1 MVPIALV
8 VLVALFLIQKH
19 GTDRIGK
26 LFGPVMVTWFLVLGG
41 LGVYGITLHPEVLNA
56 LNPMWGVRFFEA
68 HPGIGVAILGAVVLA
83 LTGAEALY
91 ADMGH
96 FGRKP
101 IARAW
106 FILVLP
112 ALVLNYFGQGAMLL
126 GDPEAARNPFYLLA
140 PSWALIPL
148 VVLSTLAT
156 VIASQAVIAGAF
168 SLTRQAIQLG
178 YIPRMHI
185 QLTSSA

>member
-1 MVPIALV
+1 MATTSPRCWV
-8 VLVALFLIQKH
+8 VRCRSA
-19 GTDRIGK
+19 
-26 LFGPVMVTWFLVLGG
+26 
-41 LGVYGITLHPEVLNA
+41 
-56 LNPMWGVRFFEA
+56 
-68 HPGIGVAILGAVVLA
+68 AIC
-83 LTGAEALY
+83 T

-140 PSWALIPL
+140 PSWALIPTGWAAMSAQWWRSTPWAG
-148 VVLSTLAT
+148 LSALRC
-156 VIASQAVIAGAF
+156 AG
-168 SLTRQAIQLG
+168 L
-178 YIPRMHI
+178 Y
-185 QLTSSA
+185 